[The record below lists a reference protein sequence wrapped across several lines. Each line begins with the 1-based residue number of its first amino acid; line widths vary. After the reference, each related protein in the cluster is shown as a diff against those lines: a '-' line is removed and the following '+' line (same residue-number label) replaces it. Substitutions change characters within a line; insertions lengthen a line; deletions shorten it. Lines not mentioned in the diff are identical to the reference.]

1 MIDIIISKLDKGV
14 NMLLRTLL
22 AVLLTSGILSAK
34 EYTLNLKGIQEKENF
49 TVKVDLQTDD
59 EDKPLAEQKFDLRKL
74 ENMRSLKIIT
84 ASGLLG
90 TLKDEREIIA
100 YYKTDLNVNG
110 LKIRNLYKTA
120 VARVYGDE
128 DIINLE
134 FDPDHYQNIV
144 SFLRY
149 HNVKSEVI
157 KDIDNMYGTWEEID
171 KSLENGEKAE

>member
-22 AVLLTSGILSAK
+22 AVLLAAGILSAK
-34 EYTLNLKGIQEKENF
+34 EYTLNLKGAQEKENF
-49 TVKVDLQTDD
+49 TVKVNLQTDE
-59 EDKPLAEQKFDLRKL
+59 EDKPLAEQRFDLRKL
-74 ENMRSLKIIT
+74 ENIRSLKIIT

-120 VARVYGDE
+120 VGRVYGDE

-149 HNVKSEVI
+149 HNIKSEVI

-171 KSLENGEKAE
+171 KSLENGGKAE